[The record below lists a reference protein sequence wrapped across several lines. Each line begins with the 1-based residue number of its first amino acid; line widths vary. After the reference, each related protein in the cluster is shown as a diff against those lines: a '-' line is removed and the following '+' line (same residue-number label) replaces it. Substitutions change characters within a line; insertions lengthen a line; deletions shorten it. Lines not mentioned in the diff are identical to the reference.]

1 MPCGVLHRCRQ
12 TCRHLASPPGS
23 PPGESPSFPLPSEPS
38 VSHLATPLPFPV
50 EHLKELAPLAFLARL
65 EERPSGWRQGDTNY
79 LDLWTKEFILVK
91 ERSANQDPEQNRTH
105 SGLALDLHFPGGQ
118 RKPVREGPSTLG

>member
-1 MPCGVLHRCRQ
+1 M
-12 TCRHLASPPGS
+12 
-23 PPGESPSFPLPSEPS
+23 
-38 VSHLATPLPFPV
+38 SHLATPLPFPV